1 LNDVVAVVAAGSP
14 LTQGWWC
21 GWRCRGS
28 RATSIDRNDDRHVF
42 VACPSPAKVV
52 PRGADYERSYCI
64 ACEAQEHETCPWC
77 FRSKLTKHHR
87 MPIEKIAALMLQM
100 EPSLPPR
107 QLVHNVARYARSD
120 KYAESVHLS
129 LKVGSKPWSESRW
142 RGGAYLH
149 KSRERI
155 LPLTPV

>member
-1 LNDVVAVVAAGSP
+1 
-14 LTQGWWC
+14 
-21 GWRCRGS
+21 
-28 RATSIDRNDDRHVF
+28 
-42 VACPSPAKVV
+42 
-52 PRGADYERSYCI
+52 
-64 ACEAQEHETCPWC
+64 
-77 FRSKLTKHHR
+77 

-149 KSRERI
+149 ESRERI
-155 LPLTPV
+155 SPLTPV